1 MLAFSLFDRQ
11 LEYALGW
18 MVLHSLW
25 QGMLIAIITGVVL
38 IALRHRTAQL
48 RYLAANLGLFAV
60 VLTAVLTFLY
70 YSRPDALGGTGEFP
84 APVEVIIAPN
94 MQIEYQ
100 ENIAVLEELEE
111 LKKLEELTEIDLESA
126 AELAVEAPLP
136 PSPAG
141 SAGTFS
147 WQNVQAYFNQHLPF
161 IVGLWILGVALFLLR
176 MLSSVS
182 YVYYL
187 KGRMNFPADEY
198 WLDLLDD
205 MIRKIGLD
213 KTVTLVESALV
224 RTPQVVGYLKPVIL
238 FPLGMINKLPPSE
251 VEAIL
256 AHELAHI
263 MRHDHLL
270 NVLQSM
276 VETLFYYHPGVWWI
290 SAQIRTERESASDE
304 RAIQVTGDA
313 LTYAQALVT
322 VQEMGFLPMSPA
334 LAFAG
339 QQKSQFMLRLQ
350 RILNIKSPTT
360 NTMEKMLTVILVAG
374 TLTGLGWIKNFA
386 HNSYTTIKSGLVETF
401 AEPDPVEEANVAEVF
416 FARSGYWNAEIK
428 GERVYVNLQSK
439 TETSHWNTSEYFDKK
454 EFSALPTT
462 ESDFFIK
469 REAGTLN
476 FKGKFEGNEGYGK
489 FEFVQNTEF
498 KQYLDQQKVSNID
511 EEDMLF
517 LFMANVNKDYVAYLG
532 QNGYTAISGAK
543 LVEMAIHGLDKETL
557 EAYFAAFKKSGYGQ
571 VSLNKLIELKI
582 HGAGPNY
589 MQNMADLGFKNL
601 DLDEVLEAKIHGVS
615 ADYIKDLKDAGY
627 TNLSME
633 KIVEFKIHG
642 VSADYAKGMA
652 QANGGKA
659 LSADELVNSKIHG
672 LNPDRM
678 AKIQKSAGGPM
689 SMDDMRSYSIHGV
702 TDEYIQSLKDAG
714 FTNLDHQDVLQAKIH
729 GLSGAYLK
737 ELKDAG
743 FSGLS
748 FDQALQAKIHG
759 VNADQVK
766 AYKTAFPDLSFEKS
780 LEFKIHGVSADY
792 LRQFTDAGFKNI
804 SASKL
809 VELKIHGVNP
819 KAAQEYKQLGFS
831 EISVSDLVN
840 LKIHGVSPEFVKG
853 IQGLGFKAFDLD
865 EAVNLKIHGVT
876 PEYIQK
882 MKDKGFKDLDLDDYV
897 KMRIHGI
904 GNGRNEK

>member
-38 IALRHRTAQL
+38 IALRHRSAQL
-48 RYLAANLGLFAV
+48 RYIVANLGLFAV
-60 VLTAVLTFLY
+60 VFTAILTFLY
-70 YSRPDALGGTGEFP
+70 YSRPDALSSTGEFP
-84 APVEVIIAPN
+84 APVEVVIAPDI
-94 MQIEYQ
+94 QIEYQ
-100 ENIAVLEELEE
+100 EDIAEFEELEELEE
-111 LKKLEELTEIDLESA
+111 LVEIAPESA

-136 PSPAG
+136 PAPDESI
-141 SAGTFS
+141 GTFS
-147 WQNVQAYFNQHLPF
+147 WQNVQAYFNQHLPL
-161 IVGLWILGVALFLLR
+161 IVGLWILGVAIFLLR

-304 RAIQVTGDA
+304 RAIEVTGDA

-322 VQEMGFLPMSPA
+322 VQEMGYLPMSPA

-360 NTMEKMLTVILVAG
+360 NTMEKMLTVVLIAG

-386 HNSYTTIKSGLVETF
+386 HNTYTTIKSGLVETF
-401 AEPDPVEEANVAEVF
+401 SEPEPASSPEVASDNAF
-416 FARSGYWNAEIK
+416 LARNGFWNAEIK
-428 GERVYVNLQSK
+428 GDRVHVNLQSK
-439 TETSHWNTSEYFDKK
+439 TEFSHWNTSEYFDKK

-511 EEDMLF
+511 EDDMLH
-517 LFMANVNKDYVAYLG
+517 LFMGNVNKDYVAYLG
-532 QNGYTAISGAK
+532 QNGYTNISGNK

-557 EAYFAAFKKSGYGQ
+557 EGYFAAFKKAGYSQ

-589 MQNMADLGFKNL
+589 MQSMTDLGYKNL
-601 DLDEVLEAKIHGVS
+601 DLDDLLSSKIHGVS

-627 TNLSME
+627 PNLSME

-642 VSADYAKGMA
+642 VSAEYAKGMA
-652 QANGGKA
+652 QANGGKV
-659 LSADELVNSKIHG
+659 LSADELVSSKIHG
-672 LNPDRM
+672 LSPDRM
-678 AKIQKSAGGPM
+678 AKIQKTAGGPM

-702 TDEYIQSLKDAG
+702 DDAYIQSLKDAG
-714 FTNLDHQDVLQAKIH
+714 FANLDHQDVLQAKIH
-729 GLSGAYLK
+729 GLSGTYMK
-737 ELKDAG
+737 DLKDAG
-743 FSGLS
+743 FSNLT
-748 FDQALQAKIHG
+748 FDQALNAKIHG
-759 VNADQVK
+759 LNAEQIK
-766 AYKTAFPDLSFEKS
+766 AFKTTFPELSFDKAV
-780 LEFKIHGVSADY
+780 EFKIHGVNSDY
-792 LRQFTDAGFKNI
+792 LKQFTDAGFKNI

-819 KAAQEYKQLGFS
+819 KAAQEFKQLGFS
-831 EISVSDLVN
+831 EVSVSDLVN
-840 LKIHGVSPEFVKG
+840 MKIHGVSPDFVKSM
-853 IQGLGFKAFDLD
+853 QGMGFKGFDLD

-897 KMRIHGI
+897 KMKIHGI

>member
-25 QGMLIAIITGVVL
+25 QGMLIAIITGVAL
-38 IALRHRTAQL
+38 IALRHRSAQL
-48 RYLAANLGLFAV
+48 RYIVANLGLFAV
-60 VLTAVLTFLY
+60 VLTAILTFLY
-70 YSRPDALGGTGEFP
+70 YSRPDALSSADEFP
-84 APVEVIIAPN
+84 VPLEVVIAPDIS
-94 MQIEYQ
+94 IEYQ
-100 ENIAVLEELEE
+100 EDIAELEGLRDLE
-111 LKKLEELTEIDLESA
+111 KLAEIDPESA

-136 PSPAG
+136 PIPDESI
-141 SAGTFS
+141 GTFS
-147 WQNVQAYFNQHLPF
+147 WQNVQAYFNQHLPL
-161 IVGLWILGVALFLLR
+161 IVGLWILGVAIFLLR

-224 RTPQVVGYLKPVIL
+224 RTPQVVGYLKPMIL

-322 VQEMGFLPMSPA
+322 VQEMGYLPMSPA

-360 NTMEKMLTVILVAG
+360 NTMEKMLTVVLIAG

-386 HNSYTTIKSGLVETF
+386 HNTYTTIKSGLVETF
-401 AEPDPVEEANVAEVF
+401 SEPESASSPEVASDNAF
-416 FARSGYWNAEIK
+416 LARNGFWNAEIK
-428 GERVYVNLQSK
+428 GDRVYVNLQSK
-439 TETSHWNTSEYFDKK
+439 TEFSHWNTSEYFDKK

-462 ESDFFIK
+462 DSDFFIK

-476 FKGKFEGNEGYGK
+476 FKGKFDGNEGYGK

-511 EEDMLF
+511 EDDMLH
-517 LFMANVNKDYVAYLG
+517 LFMGNVNKDYVAYLG
-532 QNGYTAISGAK
+532 QNGYTSISGSK

-557 EAYFAAFKKSGYGQ
+557 EGYFAAFKKSGYGQ

-589 MQNMADLGFKNL
+589 MQSMADLGFKNL
-601 DLDEVLEAKIHGVS
+601 DLDDVLNSKIHGVS

-627 TNLSME
+627 PNLGME

-642 VSADYAKGMA
+642 VSAEYAKGMA
-652 QANGGKA
+652 QANGGKV

-672 LNPDRM
+672 LSPDRM
-678 AKIQKSAGGPM
+678 AKIQKTAGGPM
-689 SMDDMRSYSIHGV
+689 SMDDMRNYSIHGV
-702 TDEYIQSLKDAG
+702 DDAYIQSLKDAG
-714 FTNLDHQDVLQAKIH
+714 FANLDHQDVLQAKIH
-729 GLSGAYLK
+729 GLSGAYMK
-737 ELKDAG
+737 DLKDAG
-743 FSGLS
+743 FSNLS
-748 FDQALQAKIHG
+748 FDQALNAKIHG
-759 VNADQVK
+759 LNVEQIK
-766 AYKTAFPDLSFEKS
+766 AFKTNFPELSFEKAV
-780 LEFKIHGVSADY
+780 EFKIHGVNSDY
-792 LRQFTDAGFKNI
+792 LKQFTDAGFKNI

-809 VELKIHGVNP
+809 IELKIHGVNP
-819 KAAQEYKQLGFS
+819 KAAQEFKQLGFG
-831 EISVSDLVN
+831 EVSVSDLVN
-840 LKIHGVSPEFVKG
+840 MKIHGVSPDFIKG
-853 IQGLGFKAFDLD
+853 IQGMGFKGFDLD

-897 KMRIHGI
+897 KMKIHGI

>member
-38 IALRHRTAQL
+38 IALRHRTAHL
-48 RYLAANLGLFAV
+48 RYIVANLGLFAV
-60 VLTAVLTFLY
+60 VLAAILTFFY
-70 YSRPDALGGTGEFP
+70 YSQPDVSGEAFLAPDGLGEIGIAPEVQVNTALLDQLEDLEHLDAEIDVDVAVELADALIVAPPVP
-84 APVEVIIAPN
+84 A
-94 MQIEYQ
+94 
-100 ENIAVLEELEE
+100 
-111 LKKLEELTEIDLESA
+111 D
-126 AELAVEAPLP
+126 P
-136 PSPAG
+136 PS
-141 SAGTFS
+141 TFS
-147 WQNVQAYFNQHLPF
+147 LQNIQAYFDQHLPL
-161 IVGLWILGVALFLLR
+161 IVGMWLLGVAIFLLR

-198 WLDLLDD
+198 WLDLLED
-205 MIRKIGLD
+205 MIKKIGLD
-213 KTVTLVESALV
+213 KAVTLVESALV

-238 FPLGMINKLPPSE
+238 FPLGMINKLPAAE

-270 NVLQSM
+270 NVLQSL

-304 RAIQVTGDA
+304 RAIEVTGDA

-360 NTMEKMLTVILVAG
+360 NTMEKMLTVVLIAG

-386 HNSYTTIKSGLVETF
+386 HNTYTTIKSGLVETF
-401 AEPDPVEEANVAEVF
+401 AEPAPIDEASTASDVF
-416 FARSGYWNAEIK
+416 LARNGYWNAEIK
-428 GERVYVNLQSK
+428 GERVYVSLQSK
-439 TETSHWNTSEYFDKK
+439 TENSNWNTSRYFDKK
-454 EFSALPTT
+454 EFSALPTA
-462 ESDFFIK
+462 EADFFIK

-498 KQYLDQQKVSNID
+498 KQYLDQQKVSNVD
-511 EEDMLF
+511 EDDMLF
-517 LFMANVNKDYVAYLG
+517 LFMSNVNKDYVAYLG
-532 QNGYTAISGAK
+532 QNGYTNISGSK

-557 EAYFAAFKKSGYGQ
+557 EGYFAAIKKAGYGQ

-589 MQNMADLGFKNL
+589 MQSMADLGYKNL
-601 DLDEVLEAKIHGVS
+601 DLDDLLSSKIHGVS

-627 TNLSME
+627 TNLTME

-642 VSADYAKGMA
+642 VSADYAKRMA
-652 QANGGKA
+652 QANGGKIM
-659 LSADELVNSKIHG
+659 SADELVSSKIHG
-672 LNPDRM
+672 LNPDRIE
-678 AKIQKSAGGPM
+678 KIQKTSNGQM
-689 SMDDMRSYSIHGV
+689 SMDDMRNYSIHGV
-702 TDEYIQSLKDAG
+702 DDAYIQSLKDAG
-714 FTNLDHQDVLQAKIH
+714 FANLDPQDVIEAKIH
-729 GLSGAYLK
+729 GLSGAYMK

-743 FSGLS
+743 YTGLT
-748 FDQALQAKIHG
+748 FDQAIEAKIHG
-759 VNADQVK
+759 VSSDQIK
-766 AYKTAFPDLSFEKS
+766 AFKTAYPDLSFEKAV
-780 LEFKIHGVSADY
+780 EFKIHGVSGDFV
-792 LRQFTDAGFKNI
+792 RQFADAGFKNL
-804 SASKL
+804 SASKI
-809 VELKIHGVNP
+809 VEMKIHGVNP
-819 KAAQEYKQLGFS
+819 KAAQEFRQMGFA
-831 EISVSDLVN
+831 EVSANDLVS

-853 IQGLGFKAFDLD
+853 LQGMGFKSFDLD

-882 MKDKGFKDLDLDDYV
+882 MRDKGFKDLDLDDYV
-897 KMRIHGI
+897 KMKIHGI
-904 GNGRNEK
+904 ADGRNEK

>member
-38 IALRHRTAQL
+38 IALRHRSAQL
-48 RYLAANLGLFAV
+48 RYLLANLGLFAV
-60 VLTAVLTFLY
+60 VLTAILTFLY
-70 YSRPDALGGTGEFP
+70 YSRPDALSSADDYS
-84 APVEVIIAPN
+84 APIEVVIAPDIS
-94 MQIEYQ
+94 IEYQ
-100 ENIAVLEELEE
+100 EDIAELEG
-111 LKKLEELTEIDLESA
+111 LKDLEKLAEIDPELA

-136 PSPAG
+136 PGPDESI
-141 SAGTFS
+141 GTFS
-147 WQNVQAYFNQHLPF
+147 WQNVQAYFNQHLPL
-161 IVGLWILGVALFLLR
+161 IVGLWLLGVAIFLLR

-322 VQEMGFLPMSPA
+322 VQEMGYLPMSPA

-360 NTMEKMLTVILVAG
+360 NTMEKMLTVVLIAG

-386 HNSYTTIKSGLVETF
+386 HNTYTTIKSGLVETF
-401 AEPDPVEEANVAEVF
+401 AEPAPVEEPNVADVF
-416 FARSGYWNAEIK
+416 FARNGYWNAEIK
-428 GERVYVNLQSK
+428 GDRVYVNLQSK

-489 FEFVQNTEF
+489 FEFVQNAEF

-532 QNGYTAISGAK
+532 QNGYTSISGSK

-557 EAYFAAFKKSGYGQ
+557 EGYFAAFKKSGYGP
-571 VSLNKLIELKI
+571 VSLNKLIEFKI

-589 MQNMADLGFKNL
+589 MQSMADLGFKNL
-601 DLDEVLEAKIHGVS
+601 DMDDLLNSKIHGVS

-627 TNLSME
+627 PNLSME

-642 VSADYAKGMA
+642 VSADYAKRMA
-652 QANGGKA
+652 QANGGKIM
-659 LSADELVNSKIHG
+659 SADELVSSKIHG
-672 LNPDRM
+672 LNPERIE
-678 AKIQKSAGGPM
+678 KIQKSSNGQM
-689 SMDDMRSYSIHGV
+689 SMDDMRNYSIHGV
-702 TDEYIQSLKDAG
+702 DDAYIQSLKDAG
-714 FTNLDHQDVLQAKIH
+714 FSNLGPEEIVQAKIH
-729 GLSGAYLK
+729 GLSGAYMK

-743 FSGLS
+743 YSGLS
-748 FDQALQAKIHG
+748 FDQALEAKIHG
-759 VNADQVK
+759 VSAEQVK
-766 AYKTAFPDLSFEKS
+766 AYKTAFPELSFEKS

-819 KAAQEYKQLGFS
+819 KAAQEYKQLGFN
-831 EISVSDLVN
+831 EVSVSDLVN
-840 LKIHGVSPEFVKG
+840 LKIHGVSPEFIKN
-853 IQGLGFKAFDLD
+853 IQGMGFKAFDLD

-904 GNGRNEK
+904 GNKQ